1 MLSASAKAARESGE
15 KDLEYVLNCLRK
27 DRNVATKIRSVL
39 KNPGSFVK
47 PKKLKPIRGLT
58 HLLDNRFSRS
68 QYINTRQLL
77 QESGSNI
84 LPAYYKVAEI
94 KKECRPPAECLKL
107 SDVCAEFPLQAL
119 MNHTAHRL
127 LVMQEEVIVSAAAA
141 AAAKGAQK
149 NELTIKLEAKWGFDG
164 SSNQSQYNQKYA
176 NNNAPTKKSDANLFA
191 TTMVPLR
198 MTTLDDLKS
207 IVWNNATP
215 QSPRW
220 CRPLR
225 LQFEKETDEI
235 TLKEKESVENEIA
248 ALIPFIVT
256 IAGIKVTVL
265 FKMYLTMIDGKV
277 LAVITHTKSK
287 QSCCI
292 CKANP
297 KDFNNLENLAF
308 RFKPQDNTL
317 NYGLSVLHLWIRGF
331 EWLLHISYRLS
342 EEKWQMRGAVLK
354 MVVKKRKKELQLLF
368 FEKMGLRVD
377 FPSSTGSGNS
387 NSGPVARAAFSKP
400 ELLAEILQLDV
411 GLVKRIST
419 MLIALSCQLPLDE
432 NLFAAFTDETA
443 RYYVSLYNWF
453 PMPSSIHKLLIH
465 SRDIML
471 ANHLSVG
478 VLAEDAAES
487 CNKLYRH
494 NRQFHARKSSREKN
508 LMDVF
513 NRSLDSSD
521 PIVASFG
528 LQKRQNSRHRKC
540 LPSEVLALLKPHAV
554 TSDQDETLLEETG
567 ADLCDL
573 DDILS
578 ETTENLDELNLPED
592 QFYSYSDSENDD
604 SDNDSDVD

>member
-1 MLSASAKAARESGE
+1 
-15 KDLEYVLNCLRK
+15 
-27 DRNVATKIRSVL
+27 
-39 KNPGSFVK
+39 
-47 PKKLKPIRGLT
+47 
-58 HLLDNRFSRS
+58 
-68 QYINTRQLL
+68 
-77 QESGSNI
+77 
-84 LPAYYKVAEI
+84 
-94 KKECRPPAECLKL
+94 
-107 SDVCAEFPLQAL
+107 
-119 MNHTAHRL
+119 
-127 LVMQEEVIVSAAAA
+127 
-141 AAAKGAQK
+141 
-149 NELTIKLEAKWGFDG
+149 
-164 SSNQSQYNQKYA
+164 
-176 NNNAPTKKSDANLFA
+176 
-191 TTMVPLR
+191 MVPLR

-342 EEKWQMRGAVLK
+342 EEKLQMRGADLK

-528 LQKRQNSRHRKC
+528 LQKRQHSRHRKC